1 MTLAT
6 SSSWF
11 HKYFQSRE
19 NMKVCDVAFFNI
31 SDKIV
36 QSAIDVIY
44 GKEVIFPEKDKQ
56 RLTWFLTKLG
66 VKWSDEVRTEEL
78 EQSPTKQLQNTLV
91 ETPTNLE
98 LSIPPAPKVKDQLVV
113 TSANRSK
120 GSMLPPAKLKS
131 LEKTPEPKQQVLE
144 RKETTCEE
152 DFFSV
157 LDKFTETSEE
167 ELAKIGHMLI
177 GESGKPDRRYKC
189 LKCPSTSKFFTQ
201 AERHNLEH
209 EHEAFSS
216 VRNTLRKAE
225 LERANDAK
233 NIAKIE
239 KGIGKTEGKTLVRA
253 LRSVNFFCIFSNS
266 FVFSPINR

>member
-19 NMKVCDVAFFNI
+19 NMKVCDVTFFNI

-44 GKEVIFPEKDKQ
+44 GKEIIFPEKDKQ
-56 RLTWFLTKLG
+56 KLTWFLTKLG
-66 VKWSDEVRTEEL
+66 VKWSDEM

-91 ETPTNLE
+91 ETPTSLE
-98 LSIPPAPKVKDQLVV
+98 LSIPPTPKVKVV
-113 TSANRSK
+113 TSANSSK
-120 GSMLPPAKLKS
+120 GSMLPPTKSKS

-177 GESGKPDRRYKC
+177 GESGTQDRRYKC
-189 LKCPSTSKFFTQ
+189 LKCPGTSKFFTQ

-239 KGIGKTEGKTLVRA
+239 KGIGKTEGKTLLRA
-253 LRSVNFFCIFSNS
+253 LRSVNFFCIFLILLYFLQS
-266 FVFSPINR
+266 INKKRSYT